1 MNAFW
6 TLLIFTSL
14 SEPLEDQTSG
24 LVWYPSL
31 EECVAASKIISD
43 TLPYDHQIECEVS
56 RTMSSSMRPVP
67 RPEGLGE

>member
-6 TLLIFTSL
+6 TLLILTSL

-31 EECVAASKIISD
+31 EECVTASKIISA
-43 TLPYDHQIECEVS
+43 TLPYDHQIECVVS
-56 RTMSSSMRPVP
+56 DYMSSSMRPLP
-67 RPEGLGE
+67 RPEGMGK